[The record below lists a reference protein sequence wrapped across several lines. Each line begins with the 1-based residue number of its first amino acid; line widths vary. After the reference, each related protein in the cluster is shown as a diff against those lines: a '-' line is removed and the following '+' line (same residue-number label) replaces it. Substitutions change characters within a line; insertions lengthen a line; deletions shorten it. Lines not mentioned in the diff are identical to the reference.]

1 MSAILKTVF
10 SAINASQFVDAIY
23 SGESNLYVAIGR
35 RNEWAADTVYANA
48 SEQNPPVPTNSLKV
62 ENDFRN
68 NIIAL
73 KRVNITNIIPV
84 VPRVNWTSGVEYNVL
99 NETSTTPYRANNY
112 YVNNRLNYV
121 YKLIEKAGNAGNAQ
135 YEPDEFTSGHN
146 KGDGYTWKFLYDVS
160 AYLSNQG
167 LMLDNWLPV
176 PYAFKGGLTY
186 THMNDDTMAMTGTL
200 TENQIDHAYGVK
212 RSNMELEA
220 YRVMVHVTLD
230 DTEND
235 AIPEDISFRQVGLI
249 LDPQLQTTPAG
260 AGATMLGDFISD
272 GKFTAGDII
281 TPTSTDPNTAY
292 DKRTGQILYL
302 ENRKPIHR
310 VSGQSEQIEI
320 IVSF

>member
-10 SAINASQFVDAIY
+10 SAINASQFVDAVY

-35 RNEWAADTVYANA
+35 QSEWASDSVYVNA

-84 VPRVNWTSGVEYNVL
+84 VPRVNWVEGEYQLL
-99 NETSTTPYRANNY
+99 NETSTTPYRATNY

-121 YKLIEKAGNAGNAQ
+121 YKLIEKAGNAGTSS
-135 YEPDEFTSGHN
+135 YEPDTVTSAN

-160 AYLSNQG
+160 AFLSNQG

-176 PYAFKGGLTY
+176 PYSFKGGAGY
-186 THMNDDTMAMTGTL
+186 THMNDPFSMTGTL
-200 TENQIDHAYGVK
+200 TENQLDHHYGVL
-212 RSNMELEA
+212 RSNLELEA
-220 YRVMVHVTLD
+220 YRVMIHVTFD
-230 DTEND
+230 DNTED
-235 AIPEDISFRQVGLI
+235 AIPEDISFRQIGLI
-249 LDPQLQTTPAG
+249 LDPQLKTTSSG

-272 GKFTAGDII
+272 GAYTSGDVL
-281 TPTSTDPNTAY
+281 TPTSANVNTAY

-320 IVSF
+320 IISF

>member
-10 SAINASQFVDAIY
+10 SAINASQFVDAVY
-23 SGESNLYVAIGR
+23 SGQSNLYVAIGR
-35 RNEWAADTVYANA
+35 QQEWAADSVYASA

-68 NIIAL
+68 NIICL

-84 VPRVNWTSGVEYNVL
+84 VPRVNWTAGATYNIL
-99 NETSTTPYRANNY
+99 NETSTSPYRANNY

-121 YKLIEKAGNAGNAQ
+121 YKLIEKAGNASTAQ
-135 YEPDEFTSGHN
+135 YEPDDFAGGDKN
-146 KGDGYTWKFLYDVS
+146 DGYTWKFLYDVS
-160 AYLSNQG
+160 AFLSNQG

-176 PYAFKGGLTY
+176 PYAFKGAMAY
-186 THMNDDTMAMTGTL
+186 THMNTNMVSQGSL
-200 TENQIDHAYGVK
+200 TENQYTNHHGVM
-212 RSNMELEA
+212 RSNLELEA
-220 YRVMVHVTLD
+220 YRVMIHITFD

-235 AIPEDISFRQVGLI
+235 DIPEDIAFRQVGLI
-249 LDPQLQTTPAG
+249 LDPQLKTNASE
-260 AGATMLGDFISD
+260 AAATMLGDFISD
-272 GKFTAGDII
+272 GKFTAGDVL
-281 TPTSTDPNTAY
+281 TPNNTDPAKAY